1 MVNDTLTIVC
11 LKSTFVFPV
20 VLKNARFKMTEDNE
34 KLFTINYIRSFLQYI
49 LGKLK
54 QKTVQNNCLAGVRN
68 RLG

>member
-20 VLKNARFKMTEDNE
+20 VLKNARFKTTEDNE
-34 KLFTINYIRSFLQYI
+34 KWFKINYSRSFLQYI

-54 QKTVQNNCLAGVRN
+54 QILYRIIV
-68 RLG
+68 

>member
-11 LKSTFVFPV
+11 LKSMFTTEVFPV

-34 KLFTINYIRSFLQYI
+34 KLFTINYSRSFLQCI

-54 QKTVQNNCLAGVRN
+54 QKLY
-68 RLG
+68 